1 MSKLRRAGV
10 PVLVRNMRCIVRLA
24 MVSAVAVSSLLVMPS
39 RANDALWQQ
48 TSQFKVVGQ
57 GHFKYLFWSLYDAQL
72 TSSDGEFQ
80 SVAQSKP
87 LALTLTY
94 QREISRDDFV
104 EATLDQWRHLYGDLS
119 ATQLQWGDT
128 LKQIWRD
135 VRHGDMLTCVVDEQ
149 GHAYFYLNKQ
159 SLGDIKDPLFSEQ
172 FLAIWLD
179 ERTSAPTL
187 RRQLLGI

>member
-1 MSKLRRAGV
+1 MSKSGLAGV
-10 PVLVRNMRCIVRLA
+10 PVLLRNVRCIARVAL
-24 MVSAVAVSSLLVMPS
+24 SAVAIGSLSVMPS

-57 GHFKYLFWSLYDAQL
+57 GHFKYLFWSVYDAQL
-72 TSSDGEFQ
+72 TSSDGNFQ
-80 SVAQSKP
+80 SVAQNKP

-119 ATQLQWGDT
+119 AAQHQWGEL

-135 VRHGDMLTCVVDEQ
+135 VRHGDTLSCVVDEQ

-179 ERTSAPTL
+179 ERTSAPSL